1 MLVHRM
7 HAFTGV
13 FLTVAGVSPS
23 SWEASSAAP
32 LADATMLRWVRS
44 RNVYRPRTGGDR
56 RDRRM
61 MLMKRFIVPLQVVV
75 TVSDQLLLMR
85 ATKE

>member
-1 MLVHRM
+1 I
-7 HAFTGV
+7 
-13 FLTVAGVSPS
+13 SPK
-23 SWEASSAAP
+23 
-32 LADATMLRWVRS
+32 DR
-44 RNVYRPRTGGDR
+44 GDR